1 MTTAVV
7 IKVGDR
13 SFIAADT
20 RATGSTNTYK
30 IVKII
35 RSPNNDAFV
44 AFAGSDTY
52 VKTYESVLSSIIAN
66 KNILQEFAKI
76 IFQKHQENEI
86 DISVNTF
93 IGIENGKAY
102 KIAMGYTGFLEVE
115 KDGTLEAI
123 GSGGAISRGAFAILK
138 DQRAYSKLA
147 TLDNETI
154 AIMLR
159 TAISKA
165 AELDP
170 ATNDEIIV
178 EYTEQRYEEE
188 INQSPNALAIG
199 DNIIN
204 VIVATNQITKHR
216 EKYTKDALMQLVEAI
231 NTTEVPVWF
240 DHGNDARLGKT
251 VLGVWKNALLV
262 ERQNGTVEVKA
273 QAYLDN
279 TPQVENLLQQKSR
292 LGASMRCINVE
303 AVSRLGVNYDTIT
316 EIKNVREI
324 SLTFNPSMTD
334 TRTLKMKLDACGDT
348 RPEIETVF
356 KNDLGLSGAEAEVL
370 FSKMKRTIKNSTLS
384 LNGEEDKEIQGKL
397 ETQEEQGKPVEND
410 ELVLKLQSEVE
421 ELRLSTN
428 AKDGEINK
436 LKETNAGL
444 RSRFDLLASKNKQL
458 IQKMKI

>member
-35 RSPNNDAFV
+35 RSQNNDAFI

-52 VKTYESVLSSIIAN
+52 VKIYESVLSSIIAN

-76 IFQKHQENEI
+76 IFQKHQEGAI

-115 KDGTLEAI
+115 KDEMLEAI
-123 GSGGAISRGAFAILK
+123 GSGGSAARGSFVTLK
-138 DQRAYSKLA
+138 DNREFSKMA
-147 TLDNETI
+147 KIENSVI
-154 AIMLR
+154 AKMLR

-165 AELDP
+165 SELDP
-170 ATNDEIIV
+170 ATNNQIIV

-204 VIVATNQITKHR
+204 VIVATNQITTHR

-316 EIKNVREI
+316 EIKNVKEI
-324 SLTFNPSMTD
+324 SLTFNPSMNE

-397 ETQEEQGKPVEND
+397 GTQEERGKPVEND
-410 ELVLKLQSEVE
+410 ELVVKLQSEVE
-421 ELRLSTN
+421 ELRLSNN

-436 LKETNAGL
+436 QKEMNAKL
-444 RSRFDLLASKNKQL
+444 ASQFDLLASKNKQF
-458 IQKMKI
+458 QKIKIN

>member
-1 MTTAVV
+1 MTTCVA

-13 SFIAADT
+13 SFIAGDK
-20 RATGSTNTYK
+20 RVSGGMNTYTK
-30 IVKII
+30 VKII
-35 RSPNNDAFV
+35 HNIHNNAFV
-44 AFAGSDTY
+44 GLAGIVSSFQLYEDILQSITSDTN
-52 VKTYESVLSSIIAN
+52 VLQQFSA
-66 KNILQEFAKI
+66 I
-76 IFQKHQENEI
+76 IFEKYKNEEI
-86 DISVNTF
+86 DLYDNSFV
-93 IGIENGKAY
+93 GIENGKAY
-102 KIAMGYTGFLEVE
+102 RLDPSIGFLEVE
-115 KDGTLEAI
+115 KDETLEAI
-123 GSGGAISRGAFAILK
+123 GSGQKYVQGSFITLK
-138 DQRAYSKLA
+138 DNREFSKMA
-147 TLDNETI
+147 TLENETI
-154 AIMLR
+154 AKMLR
-159 TAISKA
+159 IAISKA
-165 AELDP
+165 SELDP
-170 ATNDEIIV
+170 ATNNEIIV
-178 EYTEQRYEEE
+178 EFTTKRYEDEVKT
-188 INQSPNALAIG
+188 SPNALAIG

-204 VIVATNQITKHR
+204 VIVATNQITTHR
-216 EKYTKDALMQLVEAI
+216 EKYTKDALMQLAEAI

-262 ERQNGTVEVKA
+262 ERQNGTVEIKA

-324 SLTFNPSMTD
+324 SLTFNPSMSE

-397 ETQEEQGKPVEND
+397 ETQEEQGKPVENG
-410 ELVLKLQSEVE
+410 ELVLKLQTEVE
-421 ELRLSTN
+421 ELRLLTN
-428 AKDGEINK
+428 AKDGEINE
-436 LKETNAGL
+436 LKESKAKFL
-444 RSRFDLLASKNKQL
+444 AHFDLLASTNKQI
-458 IQKMKI
+458 IQKI